1 VTGEPETP
9 GRART
14 TSLGSNRVKAVST
27 GPRHLA
33 AAKSAQAVTSK
44 HVVPST
50 SPPGVLRRRFRIA
63 QVAEAFGCA
72 PRTVRSWIEK
82 GLLEREK
89 IGNAVFIREDQIEAM
104 LLGSTRE
111 RKSSNM
117 KHKNRRSKNT
127 SR

>member
-1 VTGEPETP
+1 
-9 GRART
+9 
-14 TSLGSNRVKAVST
+14 VKAT
-27 GPRHLA
+27 GPRKPA
-33 AAKSAQAVTSK
+33 AAQSARSVTPEPAV
-44 HVVPST
+44 PAT

-104 LLGSTRE
+104 LLRAVQ
-111 RKSSNM
+111 KKNMSNI
-117 KHKNRRSKNT
+117 KHKSQRSKNAPK
-127 SR
+127 